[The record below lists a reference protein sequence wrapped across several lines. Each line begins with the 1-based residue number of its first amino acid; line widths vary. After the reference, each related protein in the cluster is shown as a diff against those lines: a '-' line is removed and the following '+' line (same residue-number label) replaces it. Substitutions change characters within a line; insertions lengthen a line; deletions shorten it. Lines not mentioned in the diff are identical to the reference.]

1 MTGDGWAPDEKPT
14 DDNESIGNGETTGT
28 RRADIETVHA
38 DSVVATV
45 VAQAV
50 RPDNTDAMDTV
61 TDGDVV
67 RTTIERDTTGGLSSS
82 VDDYV
87 VNLDVAQQVVTT
99 TRNL

>member
-1 MTGDGWAPDEKPT
+1 MTGDHWPPADGSTGDSET
-14 DDNESIGNGETTGT
+14 DRL

-38 DSVVATV
+38 DSAAATAVAR
-45 VAQAV
+45 AV
-50 RPDNTDAMDTV
+50 RPDNTDAMDTT

-67 RTTIERDTTGGLSSS
+67 HTTIERETTGGLSSS

-87 VNLDVAQQVVTT
+87 VNVDVAQQLITT

>member
-1 MTGDGWAPDEKPT
+1 MTGNGWTPDEKPT
-14 DDNESIGNGETTGT
+14 DDSESIGNGETDGP

-38 DSVVATV
+38 DSAVATA
-45 VAQAV
+45 VARAV

-67 RTTIERDTTGGLSSS
+67 RTTIERDTTGGLGSS